1 MMDPELRHRLA
12 AAVSPS
18 GLTHKGAVVV
28 PATLEAV
35 IAVVRICAATGTAVR
50 VSSGG
55 GGVDALS
62 PPGGIVLNLG
72 QLRAVKVSA
81 PGLTLRAEAGAT
93 VDVVRRAAAQER
105 LDAIGL
111 PEERDATHI
120 GALVARGEVPRR
132 TLCGIEAVLSSGEL
146 VSAGGAVLKDVV
158 GYDLASVLLG
168 SMGRLAVIVA
178 LSVRLEPAKARTPL
192 AEPPGAAAG
201 PGVLAGAF
209 DPLGLLRA
217 RS

>member
-1 MMDPELRHRLA
+1 MDDELRHRLA
-12 AAVSPS
+12 TAVSPS
-18 GLTHKGAVVV
+18 GLTHKGTVVV

-35 IAVVRICAATGTAVR
+35 IAVVRICAESATALR

-55 GGVDALS
+55 GGVDAIS
-62 PPGGIVLNLG
+62 PPDGIVLNLAR
-72 QLRAVKVSA
+72 LRTVTVAA
-81 PGLTLRAEAGAT
+81 RGLTLRAEAGAT

-111 PEERDATHI
+111 PEQRDATHV

-132 TLCGIEAVLSSGEL
+132 TLCGIEAVLSTGEV

-168 SMGRLAVIVA
+168 SMGRLAIIVA
-178 LSVRLEPAKARTPL
+178 VSVRLEPAQARTPL

-209 DPLGLLRA
+209 DPYGLLRA
-217 RS
+217 RV